1 MYRKWMCLLAVVSSL
16 FFGCNEGEKG
26 TREIL
31 VLLGH
36 VGRRASQL
44 GHVGR
49 RASQGRVGRRARKVI
64 RA

>member
-36 VGRRASQL
+36 VGRRASQ
-44 GHVGR
+44 
-49 RASQGRVGRRARKVI
+49 GRVGRRARKVI